1 MILSILSY
9 LVIPFYT
16 LLFVRET
23 DLFSSNFSV
32 IGSLE
37 EQKNRFSVWAILLST
52 TLYRMLF
59 PVIGKAPFSHP
70 QSRHK
75 RASRRTLCF
84 FLLNQALF
92 FLVATVILPYTPSDL
107 PLQARMHVFCA
118 LISSVSL
125 FTCLVLLIHSYYR
138 AQPDRF
144 RPLMWILWGSFAVSM
159 VLLLFCGIV
168 NSVLEIL
175 VTITACI
182 LSRQLYQKVFDFP
195 ALP

>member
-1 MILSILSY
+1 M
-9 LVIPFYT
+9 
-16 LLFVRET
+16 
-23 DLFSSNFSV
+23 FSSNFSV

-59 PVIGKAPFSHP
+59 PVIGKAPFSQTLSSLSAHKG
-70 QSRHK
+70 SR
-75 RASRRTLCF
+75 RRTLCF

-92 FLVATVILPYTPSDL
+92 FLVATVILPVCAFRPSPAGQNARFLRPYFQRISFHLSGSFNSQLL
-107 PLQARMHVFCA
+107 PGA
-118 LISSVSL
+118 L
-125 FTCLVLLIHSYYR
+125 H
-138 AQPDRF
+138 RF